1 MNSATLCSLESIP
14 DGSARGF
21 ELDAD
26 TPVLV
31 VRQGDRAW
39 AYINRCPHV
48 GVQLNWTPDQFMSM
62 DNAFLQC
69 SMHGA
74 QFRIEDGFCIYGPCI
89 GRSLQA
95 LPLTIDN
102 GQISVSWQPWE
113 STEAAPKEELRS
125 DD

>member
-1 MNSATLCSLESIP
+1 VNSATLCTLGSIP

-48 GVQLNWTPDQFMSM
+48 GVQLNWTPDQFMSL
-62 DNAFLQC
+62 DNAHLQC

-74 QFRIEDGFCIYGPCI
+74 QFRIKDGFCIYGPCI
-89 GRSLQA
+89 GRSLEA
-95 LPLTIDN
+95 LPLSIDN
-102 GQISVSWQPWE
+102 DQISVTWQPWKP
-113 STEAAPKEELRS
+113 APLTT
-125 DD
+125 DH